1 MGKLRIIGGEWR
13 SRLIDSPE
21 GMDTAPSPTAF
32 AKAFFDCLG
41 QRLDGL
47 VLADCFAGSGSFGF
61 EALSRG
67 ASEVHAVE
75 MGPHA
80 LKALKANAQ
89 SLNCQDRHRVHAR
102 PLPQAADGI
111 PLCDIIF
118 ADPPFP
124 WFREQPDVLA
134 EVLAALLQRLAPD
147 GELIVR
153 GERGEILP
161 TVANASIQQR
171 REYGR
176 SWMVW
181 LTAAA

>member
-1 MGKLRIIGGEWR
+1 MGKLRIIGGNWR
-13 SRLIDSPE
+13 SRLIVSPG
-21 GMDTAPSPTAF
+21 GMDTRPLTDRIRQSL
-32 AKAFFDCLG
+32 FDCLC

-47 VLADCFAGSGSFGF
+47 VVADCFAGSGSFGF

-67 ASEVHAVE
+67 AKEVHAVE

-80 LKALKANAQ
+80 LKALRENITTLGCQ
-89 SLNCQDRHRVHAR
+89 SRHHLHAR

-124 WFREQPDVLA
+124 WFREQPKVLA
-134 EVLAALLQRLAPD
+134 EVISALATRLAPD

-153 GERGEILP
+153 GERGEELP
-161 TVANASIQQR
+161 LISDVKITQR

-176 SWMVW
+176 SWVAW
-181 LTAAA
+181 LTTE